1 LFTDSGAPGRAN
13 LGVQLLVGL
22 PVTKRSAIAQFL
34 LFSSLTLALAAC
46 VTSPSSRTQ
55 GDSGSAITLKGYTT
69 SGKQQIK
76 IEAVDQNTGSLVQ
89 IGTATSDMSGMPFT
103 TSGGTPY
110 TAYPWTY
117 TAGVLDKKY
126 WSPQDIV
133 PDLATAQGHLEIVAS
148 ANGNVFNTFSQDA
161 MNSVMSSGKDP
172 AAAGA
177 EFSDGTSTVLFDRSG
192 VGSGP
197 EGPWT
202 NVQGMISDPHNPG
215 YSKVAWSVGYYT
227 VEGGKKIY
235 GLICTPTTGG
245 PYPVIVFNHGG
256 TQLGNGGNVN
266 GAVNASG
273 WTYQPTYQPPG
284 MPPPM
289 PQILP
294 DTLGQCVDWAKRGWV
309 YAVSSYRGENV
320 NITSSDPDFPGGTW
334 TSDGQ
339 VEFCMGEIT
348 DVMAL
353 TDLLANHSG
362 SISVGSAGHMVALN
376 TNGRLLMYGYSH
388 GGCITH
394 RAVEQGAPVT
404 AYTVMEGFTDLR
416 LGYLWGFNAPGAT
429 QETAAIGAGAYQPGV
444 SWYAPDAAHIMGY
457 NWRSAHYFASR
468 GDLSIQK
475 FKTMPIL
482 IMHGDVDVGNPVPLQ
497 QPVELSA
504 DLDATNIFVGPTGVL
519 PAPSQPCISGPVGA
533 ALPAGLTAP
542 NATCAV
548 SYILKDTGDPCYTPP
563 FKACKPIKL
572 PLAPAPGEPTQ
583 QHYLVVWHNVDHTN
597 GTLAIKNTL
606 NAFVEQNFSYHPG
619 CDGLELDCATD

>member
-1 LFTDSGAPGRAN
+1 
-13 LGVQLLVGL
+13 V
-22 PVTKRSAIAQFL
+22 KRSAIARFL
-34 LFSSLTLALAAC
+34 FLSSLTLATAAC
-46 VTSPSSRTQ
+46 VTSPSSRTPA
-55 GDSGSAITLKGYTT
+55 DSSSPVTLHGYTT
-69 SGKQQIK
+69 SGKQSIL
-76 IEAVDQNTGSLVQ
+76 IEAVDQNTGSLVKL
-89 IGTATSDMSGMPFT
+89 GTATSDMTGMPFT
-103 TSGGTPY
+103 TSAGTPY

-117 TAGVLDKKY
+117 PAGVLDKKY

-161 MNSVMSSGKDP
+161 MNSVTASGKDP

-177 EFSDGTSTVLFDRSG
+177 EFSDGTSTVLFDLNG

-202 NVQGMISDPHNPG
+202 NVQGMVSNPPLG
-215 YSKVAWSVGYYT
+215 IYKKVAWSVGYYT

-235 GLICTPTTGG
+235 GLICTPTIGG
-245 PYPVIVFNHGG
+245 PYPVVVFSHGG

-266 GAVNASG
+266 GAVTMTG
-273 WTYQPTYQPPG
+273 WTKQPTAVVTPG
-284 MPPPM
+284 QM
-289 PQILP
+289 PQIVP
-294 DTLGQCVDWAKRGWV
+294 DTLGQCIDWAKRGWI

-320 NITSSDPDFPGGTW
+320 NITSAYPGFAGGTW
-334 TSDGQ
+334 QSDGL
-339 VEFCMGEIT
+339 VEFCMGEVT

-353 TDLLANHSG
+353 ADLVVNHAS
-362 SISVGSAGHMVALN
+362 SISVGGGGQMVPLN
-376 TNGRLLMYGYSH
+376 TNGKLFMYGYSH

-394 RAVEQGAPVT
+394 RAVEQGAPVS
-404 AYTVMEGFTDLR
+404 AYAVMEGFTDLR

-429 QETAAIGAGAYQPGV
+429 QMSAAIGAGAYQPGV

-482 IMHGDVDVGNPVPLQ
+482 IMQGDVDAGNPVPLQ

-504 DLDATNIFVGPTGVL
+504 DLDATNLFVGPMGVS
-519 PAPSQPCISGPVGA
+519 PPTSEPCISGPVGA

-542 NATCAV
+542 NATCPV
-548 SYILKDTGDPCYTPP
+548 SFVLKDTADSCYTPP
-563 FKACKPIKL
+563 YHACMPIKL
-572 PLAPAPGEPTQ
+572 PLTPAPGEPTQ
-583 QHYLVVWHNVDHTN
+583 QHYLVVWHNVNHTN
-597 GTLAIKNTL
+597 GHLAIKNTL
-606 NAFVEQNFSYHPG
+606 ESFVWTNFGALGG
-619 CDGLELDCATD
+619 CDGLETDCAAD